1 MTRRSLLALAGGSCG
16 AAAFAQT
23 AAPPFSLPKLP
34 YAYDALEPH
43 IDARTMEIHYT
54 KHHQAYVTNLNNA
67 VAADAQ
73 LAKLS
78 VEELLGRLN
87 SLPASI
93 RTAVRNHGGGHANH
107 SLFWQTLA
115 PAGKGGKPKGPLAD
129 ALNRSFGSQDAAEEK
144 LRAAAASVFGSGW
157 AWLALDSESKLL
169 IESTPNQDSPL
180 LAGHRPLLGIDVWEH
195 AYYLKY
201 QNRRPEYLA
210 AIMKVVN
217 WDFVSD
223 RYQSLTR

>member
-34 YAYDALEPH
+34 YAYDALEPY

-78 VEELLGRLN
+78 VDELLGRLN

-115 PAGKGGKPKGPLAD
+115 PAGKAPSP
-129 ALNRSFGSQDAAEEK
+129 
-144 LRAAAASVFGSGW
+144 RARWRTHSTAASAVRTLPKKSCARPRRVSSEAAGRGWHWTRKASSSSSQHPTRIVRCSPAIARSWASTSG
-157 AWLALDSESKLL
+157 
-169 IESTPNQDSPL
+169 STPITSNI
-180 LAGHRPLLGIDVWEH
+180 RI
-195 AYYLKY
+195 
-201 QNRRPEYLA
+201 A
-210 AIMKVVN
+210 ARN
-217 WDFVSD
+217 TWPRS
-223 RYQSLTR
+223 